1 MMVVRDRS
9 TFDVRR
15 STFGVVGVSC
25 QRLRDELCGQWA
37 VANGQCK
44 WSVVRNENSEFSVQW
59 SVVSV

>member
-1 MMVVRDRS
+1 MVVVCDRS

-15 STFGVVGVSC
+15 FGVVGVSF